1 MLRQKLEFK
10 NNGRFVNFIERI
22 GQRASQSDRR
32 FLEGL
37 DEISVQQIEQYKAQA
52 LEAEKFA
59 RGGFQAVGAAA
70 AASQGT
76 VGLISLFGTAST
88 GTAISGLSG
97 AAAWNAT
104 LAWLGG
110 GSLAAGGGG
119 MALGTMVLGGITVG
133 PALAVGGFVVASQGE
148 KAMTKA
154 RQYEAKVNTEIAK
167 LNAAKDVLQ
176 QVKQRIYE
184 LSDLV
189 EQLNYHAVLL
199 LNELEFQPFDRHR
212 DVEKFQ
218 QLALLIKA
226 LAEILKTSI
235 LDSEGNLNSATAT
248 VKEKYGYLN

>member
-1 MLRQKLEFK
+1 
-10 NNGRFVNFIERI
+10 
-22 GQRASQSDRR
+22 
-32 FLEGL
+32 
-37 DEISVQQIEQYKAQA
+37 
-52 LEAEKFA
+52 
-59 RGGFQAVGAAA
+59 
-70 AASQGT
+70 
-76 VGLISLFGTAST
+76 
-88 GTAISGLSG
+88 
-97 AAAWNAT
+97 
-104 LAWLGG
+104 
-110 GSLAAGGGG
+110 
-119 MALGTMVLGGITVG
+119 MALGTFVLGGIAVG
-133 PALAVGGFVVASQGE
+133 PALAVGGFVVASQAE

-154 RQYEAKVNTEIAK
+154 RQYEAKVNTEIVK

-189 EQLNYHAVLL
+189 EQLNYRAILL
-199 LNELEFQPFDRHR
+199 LNELESQPFDRNR